1 MIYFSNDNKILYII
15 LGLIVLFGL
24 IQLSSGDVLSLIL
37 TLPGVILAITF
48 HEYAHAMAAY
58 QLGDDTPKMQG
69 RLNLNP
75 FSHLDPWGFIMLLF
89 VHIGW
94 GKPVQINPRNFDN
107 KVSMEKG
114 EAIVAVAGP
123 IMNIILSI
131 VLTIIYVAVIK
142 FAPVF
147 ILTQIGSIVMLMLQG
162 AIIVNIGLG
171 VFNLIPLPPL
181 DGSKIFIHFMPY
193 KAKQWIYENQKIFY
207 VIFLVLWI
215 TGLAGI
221 IISPIISAIYSGI
234 AWCVSTIFGLW

>member
-1 MIYFSNDNKILYII
+1 MFQKIRNAI
-15 LGLIVLFGL
+15 LL
-24 IQLSSGDVLSLIL
+24 
-37 TLPGVILAITF
+37 
-48 HEYAHAMAAY
+48 
-58 QLGDDTPKMQG
+58 
-69 RLNLNP
+69 
-75 FSHLDPWGFIMLLF
+75 
-89 VHIGW
+89 
-94 GKPVQINPRNFDN
+94 
-107 KVSMEKG
+107 KG
-114 EAIVAVAGP
+114 